1 MLLERAASRP
11 RIGVVLGS
19 GLGQLIE
26 AVEDAVTIGFGELP
40 GFPEPGVAGHA
51 GRFVLGRLAGVDVLF
66 QAGRFHVYEGH
77 PPSVVAAPARA
88 AAALGVRNLVLTN
101 AAGGVDP
108 TLEPGD
114 LVLIRDHIDLMFHS
128 VLAGPARPGE
138 VRFPDMSTPYDEGLA
153 DLAIE
158 AAHAAGIELRSGIY
172 AAVTGPSYETAAE
185 IRMLRALGADM
196 VGMSTVPEVLTA
208 RAVGLR
214 CLGLSMV
221 TNKGTGLSSGPLSH
235 AEVVEIGR
243 SGGRAMALVVEGIVR
258 RLGGS
263 DQSTG
268 AK

>member
-1 MLLERAASRP
+1 
-11 RIGVVLGS
+11 
-19 GLGQLIE
+19 
-26 AVEDAVTIGFGELP
+26 
-40 GFPEPGVAGHA
+40 
-51 GRFVLGRLAGVDVLF
+51 
-66 QAGRFHVYEGH
+66 
-77 PPSVVAAPARA
+77 
-88 AAALGVRNLVLTN
+88 
-101 AAGGVDP
+101 
-108 TLEPGD
+108 
-114 LVLIRDHIDLMFHS
+114 
-128 VLAGPARPGE
+128 
-138 VRFPDMSTPYDEGLA
+138 MSTPYDEGLA

-185 IRMLRALGADM
+185 IRMLRARGADM
-196 VGMSTVPEVLTA
+196 GGMSTVPEVLTA